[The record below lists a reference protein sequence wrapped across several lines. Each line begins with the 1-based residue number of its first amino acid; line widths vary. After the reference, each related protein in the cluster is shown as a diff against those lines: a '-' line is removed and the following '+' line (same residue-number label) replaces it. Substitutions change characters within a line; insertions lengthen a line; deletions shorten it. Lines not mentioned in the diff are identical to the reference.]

1 MLRILRFNRRDGE
14 LPHFVTGIS
23 MIQRETWLTILRRFK
38 RHARE
43 TEPIKFAEYFANNR
57 GFRFP
62 EIYPGSPSPLN
73 RSLIPGRAIKS
84 AYPRI
89 TGYVRAEVL

>member
-1 MLRILRFNRRDGE
+1 MTNHLAPF
-14 LPHFVTGIS
+14 H
-23 MIQRETWLTILRRFK
+23 

-43 TEPIKFAEYFANNR
+43 TEPVKFAEYFAYNR

-62 EIYPGSPSPLN
+62 EITLPGSLAPLN

-84 AYPRI
+84 AHYA
-89 TGYVRAEVL
+89 RAEVLQGILSC